1 MAAVENPW
9 QVPIAY
15 KRRGEL
21 SMEYIPEDKV
31 KGARSL
37 FDLTDRTAVITGGS
51 RGLGRGM
58 ALALAAAGVD
68 VAVVS
73 RTQSDLKFVAAEVR
87 ELGRHGM
94 AISAD
99 VADEKQVERMVR
111 RVVQEF
117 KRIDILINSA
127 AIVSIKPTI
136 EYPLEEWQRIMDVN
150 LRGTFLCC
158 KHVGKVMLRQGE
170 GKIINVTSVRGL
182 QGRANDPSYPASK
195 GAVNMLTKSLAL
207 EWARNNITVNA
218 ISPTFTRTSISAPWL
233 DDKVVRESILSRIP
247 MGRIGE
253 IWDLFGPVLFL
264 ASRASDFVTGQILYV
279 DGGWTA
285 G

>member
-1 MAAVENPW
+1 
-9 QVPIAY
+9 
-15 KRRGEL
+15 
-21 SMEYIPEDKV
+21 MEYIPEDKV
-31 KGARSL
+31 KGVRSL
-37 FDLTDRTAVITGGS
+37 FDLTGRAAVVTGGS

-73 RTQSDLKFVAAEVR
+73 RTQSDLEVVAAEVR
-87 ELGRHGM
+87 ELGRHSI

-117 KRIDILINSA
+117 KKIDILINSA

-136 EYPLEEWQRIMDVN
+136 EYPVDEWQRVMDVN

-158 KHVGKVMLRQGE
+158 KHVGKVMLRKGG
-170 GKIINVTSVRGL
+170 GKIINITSVRGL

-218 ISPTFTRTSISAPWL
+218 VSPVFTHTSMSAPWL
-233 DDKVVRESILSRIP
+233 DDKTVREWVLSRIP

-253 IWDLFGPVLFL
+253 IWDFFGPVLFL